1 MCAPACP
8 RRSAF
13 GRSLESEQYTSRR
26 RGSIGGESA
35 KKIEPLRGASGSMSE
50 QGGVNEG
57 VEYPSTTISN
67 TDRLEAY
74 KNSL

>member
-1 MCAPACP
+1 MKTPACP
-8 RRSAF
+8 RRPAL
-13 GRSLESEQYTSRR
+13 GRSLSAEQYTSRG
-26 RGSIGGESA
+26 RGSIGGGH

-57 VEYPSTTISN
+57 VEYPKTTISN
-67 TDRLEAY
+67 TDRLKAY